1 MTKNIFTMIII
12 SIILSGCKAQP
23 EPLQTVSE
31 VNLERYVGLWYE
43 IASFPQKFQKG
54 CRCTTAEYQLTGKN
68 YIRVM
73 NKCQKPG
80 KFAKIEGKAYVV
92 KGSGNAK
99 LKVQFFWP
107 FKGDYWIIGL
117 DTDYNW
123 AVVGNKNRKYLW
135 ILARRPVMQ
144 GPLYNNIL
152 NRISAKGFDV
162 SKLKKTEQDCK

>member
-1 MTKNIFTMIII
+1 M
-12 SIILSGCKAQP
+12 SGYG
-23 EPLQTVSE
+23 T
-31 VNLERYVGLWYE
+31 R
-43 IASFPQKFQKG
+43 ASFPQKFQKG

-144 GPLYNNIL
+144 EPLYNNIL
-152 NRISAKGFDV
+152 NRISAKRFDV
-162 SKLKKTEQDCK
+162 SKLKKTEQDC